1 MSSPGR
7 TSLVPHYTF
16 SDTLA
21 EQEAELRANPLLR
34 RMIASRK
41 AKSDDPH
48 RPVYH
53 FVSPENKLNDPN
65 GLCFW
70 QGRWHLFYQGY
81 PPEDPRAHWGHAVSD
96 DLVHWRDM
104 PYAIYPDVE
113 ERCYSGSTLV
123 EEDRVIAMYHGTQAG
138 NMVAVSSDP
147 LLLNWEK
154 VTGRPVIPI
163 PEDDGLP
170 QPYAVF
176 DPCIWKKGGA
186 YYALSAGAWSDTLGG
201 RRVAADFLFR
211 SDDLESWEYL
221 HRFTEDDRFT
231 LVGDDGACPYF
242 WPIDDKHIL
251 LFFSHMSGGQYLLGD
266 YDQERDKLVVTS
278 GGLFNFGAST
288 PSGVHA
294 PSATPDG
301 EGGVIVIFNMNPG
314 FPTEG
319 WDQIMTLPRRLT
331 LEGGQGLRMEPA
343 GDIESLRYDRRRM
356 GETTLP
362 ANEEVVLEGIEGR
375 AMELIVELDPQE
387 ASLVELNVLRSPG
400 REEFTRIA
408 FFKDRGFSVQ
418 APAVSGAQHHSS
430 GPTVLGLRQPR
441 SRPARVRESLLTLDT
456 SYSSLLPGAL
466 SRAPETAPLLL
477 EDGETLL
484 LRVFID
490 HSVVEVFANG
500 KQCVAARVYPGR
512 EDSTGV
518 SLRAQGSSALVRS
531 LSAWQMSSA
540 YA

>member
-7 TSLVPHYTF
+7 TSRVPHHTF

-21 EQEAELRANPLLR
+21 EQEAELRANPLLQ
-34 RMIASRK
+34 RMIASRQ
-41 AKSDDPH
+41 AMSGDPH
-48 RPVYH
+48 RPAYH
-53 FVSPENKLNDPN
+53 FVSPESRLNDPN

-70 QGRWHLFYQGY
+70 RGRWHLFYQGY
-81 PPEDPRAHWGHAVSD
+81 PPEDDRAHWGHAVSD
-96 DLVHWRDM
+96 DLVHWRDL

-123 EEDRVIAMYHGTQAG
+123 EEDRVIAMYHGVQAG
-138 NMVAVSSDP
+138 NMAAVSSDP

-154 VTGRPVIPI
+154 VTGGPVIPI

-170 QPYAVF
+170 QRYAVF
-176 DPCIWKKGGA
+176 DPCIWKKGDA
-186 YYALSAGAWSDTLGG
+186 YYSLSAGAWSDTPGG

-211 SDDLESWEYL
+211 SDDLETWEYL
-221 HRFTEDDRFT
+221 HRFAEDDLFT

-242 WPIDDKHIL
+242 WPIGDKHIL

-266 YDQERDKLVVTS
+266 YDQDRDKLVVTS

-331 LEGGQGLRMEPA
+331 LSEGQKLTIEPA
-343 GDIESLRYDRRRM
+343 GDIESLRCDRREI

-362 ANEEVVLEGIEGR
+362 ANEEVVLDGFEGR
-375 AMELIVELDPQE
+375 AMELMVELDPQE
-387 ASLVELNVLRSPG
+387 ASMAELNVLRSPG
-400 REEFTRIA
+400 REELTRIA
-408 FFKDRGFSVQ
+408 FFKDRGFNVQ
-418 APAVSGAQHHSS
+418 APAVQGAQHHSS
-430 GPTVLGLRQPR
+430 RRTVRGPKTTPASAR
-441 SRPARVRESLLTLDT
+441 SSARESADARLVLFVD
-456 SYSSLLPGAL
+456 
-466 SRAPETAPLLL
+466 
-477 EDGETLL
+477 
-484 LRVFID
+484 
-490 HSVVEVFANG
+490 
-500 KQCVAARVYPGR
+500 AAR
-512 EDSTGV
+512 
-518 SLRAQGSSALVRS
+518 RALTCS
-531 LSAWQMSSA
+531 
-540 YA
+540 

>member
-1 MSSPGR
+1 M
-7 TSLVPHYTF
+7 
-16 SDTLA
+16 
-21 EQEAELRANPLLR
+21 
-34 RMIASRK
+34 
-41 AKSDDPH
+41 
-48 RPVYH
+48 
-53 FVSPENKLNDPN
+53 
-65 GLCFW
+65 
-70 QGRWHLFYQGY
+70 
-81 PPEDPRAHWGHAVSD
+81 
-96 DLVHWRDM
+96 
-104 PYAIYPDVE
+104 
-113 ERCYSGSTLV
+113 
-123 EEDRVIAMYHGTQAG
+123 
-138 NMVAVSSDP
+138 
-147 LLLNWEK
+147 
-154 VTGRPVIPI
+154 
-163 PEDDGLP
+163 
-170 QPYAVF
+170 F

-186 YYALSAGAWSDTLGG
+186 YYALSAGAWSDTPGG

-266 YDQERDKLVVTS
+266 YDQEGDKLVVTS

-331 LEGGQGLRMEPA
+331 LEGGQGLMMEPA

-356 GETTLP
+356 GETALP

-400 REEFTRIA
+400 REEFTRVA

-430 GPTVLGLRQPR
+430 GPTVLGPRQPR
-441 SRPARVRESLLTLDT
+441 PRPTQVRESLLTLDT

-477 EDGETLL
+477 EDCEV
-484 LRVFID
+484 LRLNVFID

-518 SLRAQGSSALVRS
+518 SLRAQGSSALVKS